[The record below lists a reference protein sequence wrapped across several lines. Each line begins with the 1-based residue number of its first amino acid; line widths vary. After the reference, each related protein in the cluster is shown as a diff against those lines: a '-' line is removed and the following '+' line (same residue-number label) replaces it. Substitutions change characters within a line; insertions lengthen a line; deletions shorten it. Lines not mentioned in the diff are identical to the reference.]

1 MSIRWKL
8 ILAIGAPLLGLLA
21 VLLSL
26 DYARRSD
33 EAFDKTRKELRGS
46 ARNLAVSYDAEF
58 GKMAQVAISTAA
70 LLETQPNIDEAEY
83 YTILKS
89 AVESNPWIYGSCAA
103 LEPGLGPPAT
113 LGPTDGIVPHVDRPT
128 LRDRQGLFCPYIFK
142 TRDGLRRLDVAQAY
156 DYLDS
161 KWEWYNKPRA
171 GGGAFWTEPFYDK
184 DAGDIIMV
192 TFVAPMHRD
201 GKFVGTVNIDVD
213 LSELQKLAKADEQD
227 KGDSEDAQDKGA
239 SELYIVSHAG
249 RFVVAPVFA
258 WVMNETLD
266 NLASRHPEPASILA
280 LKEKMLDGQRGV
292 VVIRSIAPGHDKLM
306 LAYEPLTATG
316 WSLAKSVTQYDF
328 MASVNSELRRGALIG
343 LAAIAGVL
351 VIVVGMGTWLVR
363 PVERLA
369 LAVRQLGSGNLA
381 AEAQG
386 VKSNDE
392 IGQLARTFNGMVSQL
407 RSHVE
412 ALTRET
418 EARQRV
424 ESELN
429 IARAIQASMLP
440 HNFPDSEQ
448 ISIFARST
456 PAKFVGG
463 DFYDFFTGPDAVVSI
478 VVADVSGKGVPAAML
493 MAVTRTLLRSVAADP
508 QVAHCPAMILQR
520 VNDQLVEEN
529 SEGMFVTLF
538 LGRYDPATGLL
549 TFSNAGHP
557 PPYIVNPKGEVRSLG
572 LPTGTVLG
580 VDASFKMGKR
590 VESLG
595 PGDTLVLYSDGVT
608 EGRSP
613 TRELFGAA
621 RLEAVLKEWGDR
633 SAKGVCERVYAA
645 VETFQGGPGQDHQ
658 ADDITVMALSR
669 KR

>member
-8 ILAIGAPLLGLLA
+8 ILAIGTPLLGLLA
-21 VLLSL
+21 VLLWL
-26 DYARRSD
+26 DYGRLSEQKSD
-33 EAFDKTRKELRGS
+33 DTRKELTS
-46 ARNLAVSYDAEF
+46 EAKKLVLTYDGDF
-58 GKMAQVAISTAA
+58 KQMAQVAITTAA
-70 LLETQPNIDEAEY
+70 LIETQLGIDEVAY
-83 YTILKS
+83 YEILKS
-89 AVESNPWIYGSCAA
+89 SVESNPWIYGSCVA

-113 LGPTDGIVPHVDRPT
+113 LGLTDGPVPHVDRPKP
-128 LRDRQGLFCPYIFK
+128 RERNGLFCPYIFRTK
-142 TRDGLRRLDVAQAY
+142 EGLRRLDVAEAY
-156 DYLDS
+156 DYLDP
-161 KWEWYNKPRA
+161 KWEWYAKPRS
-171 GGGAFWTEPFYDK
+171 GGAAFWTEPFYDK

-201 GKFVGTVNIDVD
+201 GRFIGTVNIDVD
-213 LSELQKLAKADEQD
+213 LSAFQDRAKDDQD
-227 KGDSEDAQDKGA
+227 KGGGKG
-239 SELYIVSHAG
+239 ELYIVSHAG
-249 RFVVAPVFA
+249 RFIVAPVFS
-258 WVMNETLD
+258 WVMSETLD
-266 NLASRHPEPASILA
+266 NLAKRHPDPESMMA
-280 LKEKMLDGQRGV
+280 LKNDMLAGKSGV
-292 VVIRSIAPGHDKLM
+292 RVIQSIAPGHEHLM
-306 LAYEPLTATG
+306 IAYEPMTSTG
-316 WSLAKSVTQYDF
+316 WSLAKSVSQDAF
-328 MASVNSELRRGALIG
+328 MASVNRELRRRVLVG
-343 LAAIAGVL
+343 LASIAAVLAI
-351 VIVVGMGTWLVR
+351 VIGMGTWLTR

-369 LAVRQLGSGNLA
+369 MAVRRLGSGDLT

-386 VKSNDE
+386 VKSKDE

-440 HNFPDSEQ
+440 STFPDSED
-448 ISIFARST
+448 ISIFAKST

-463 DFYDFFTGPDAVVSI
+463 DFYDFFTGPDGVVSV

-508 QVAHCPAMILQR
+508 QCSHCPAMILQR

-538 LGRYDPATGLL
+538 LGRYDPRTGLL

-557 PPYIVNPKGEVRSLG
+557 PPYIVNPKGDIRSLG

-580 VDASFKMGKR
+580 VDVSFKMNKR

-595 PGDTLVLYSDGVT
+595 PGDTLLLYSDGVT

-613 TRELFGAA
+613 NRELFGMN
-621 RLEAVLKEWGDR
+621 RLESVLREWGDR
-633 SAKGVCERVYAA
+633 SARGLCDRVYDA
-645 VETFQGGPGQDHQ
+645 VETFQGGHDHQ
-658 ADDITVMALSR
+658 ADDVTVMALTR